1 VNISG
6 AFTTSNT
13 LTGAL
18 TSSGMLTVGSLDLD
32 GTDFNINQGFASA
45 DELTTLTIAD
55 AEVV

>member
-1 VNISG
+1 MNISG

-45 DELTTLTIAD
+45 GIVDIGNSG
-55 AEVV
+55 V